1 MLPCFRGLGLELEVI
16 RGEEVEQEAVVEEG
30 EVEGGIMAAAA
41 AVVVESFIRNLPSHQ
56 HLVHTTTM
64 KYC

>member
-41 AVVVESFIRNLPSHQ
+41 AAVVWSHSSETYRPTSTWSTQ
-56 HLVHTTTM
+56 LQ
-64 KYC
+64 